1 MSRSIVLLLA
11 LAGCVASAG
20 AAAAVRVPEILLYEL
35 RGNTMGGV
43 VVFVRDAL
51 VEGPLDA
58 RTGKVLQS
66 ELKRTL
72 FEEGMLVVEEKESC
86 RECLFIQ
93 PRFALHKAPDGRAVL
108 VVLPTTLTYKGV
120 VVAVSQERRVSMA
133 SLGLLE
139 DPTVVK
145 GVAELAAYEIFKAW
159 RQAFGPAQH

>member
-1 MSRSIVLLLA
+1 MDKFMIVLLML
-11 LAGCVASAG
+11 GGYVASAG
-20 AAAAVRVPEILLYEL
+20 AADAVRVPELLLYEL

-43 VVFVRDAL
+43 VLFVRDAL
-51 VEGPLDA
+51 VEGPLDIKTSKA
-58 RTGKVLQS
+58 LQG
-66 ELKRTL
+66 ELKREL
-72 FEEGMLVVEEKESC
+72 FEEGMLVVEESC

-93 PRFALHKAPDGRAVL
+93 PRFALHKAPGGRAVL

-145 GVAELAAYEIFKAW
+145 GIVELAAYEIFKAW